1 MMTEQGKDNQM
12 TAEKNAAF
20 GKLNSDLKAG
30 RVNIRQV
37 PLFLSPI
44 TQQKST
50 SVVRNR
56 YKEYLGPVSLRFV
69 RRQAYRYQLTRNR
82 YRET

>member
-30 RVNIRQV
+30 RVNIQA
-37 PLFLSPI
+37 SPSI
-44 TQQKST
+44 PVTCYTAEIDQCSQKP
-50 SVVRNR
+50 VQGIP
-56 YKEYLGPVSLRFV
+56 GPSEPTVCAPASLPIP
-69 RRQAYRYQLTRNR
+69 AYQKPV
-82 YRET
+82 